1 MTDSHW
7 GAGRQ
12 MADEQHWRWS
22 GVNTAFACTLT
33 ALGVMFTRV
42 QVLVL
47 KWAYDSEEERRKR
60 RRMLLSSERAAI
72 RRVETR

>member
-1 MTDSHW
+1 
-7 GAGRQ
+7 
-12 MADEQHWRWS
+12 
-22 GVNTAFACTLT
+22 
-33 ALGVMFTRV
+33 MFTRV